1 MFCSICCE
9 ESKCALVC
17 SCEFECCQ
25 ACMCQY
31 IVSDYKEPSCMGCR
45 KTFSREF
52 IMEEIQDKSWI
63 KKEFLPHMSRYLLEQ
78 EKMLLPETQ
87 GEANLIRKIK
97 NISGMIQ
104 KLPTTIQLQRKF
116 KKNSTELEDAL
127 NYKNTQKNELIFQM
141 NTLKA
146 KTVTY
151 GYNFSDYAEGDPDP
165 EAASSSKTSG
175 VYGSPQYILK
185 CPGAGCRGFVT
196 QDYSCQTCELQVCK
210 KCHMAKS
217 EGHVCNK
224 DDIESAKLIAQDT
237 KACPKCMAS
246 IFKSGGCDQIF
257 CTACN
262 TAFSWNTGKIEK
274 GIIHNPHFYE
284 WLAQNA
290 PIANVEEI
298 ACGELPAAQVIMHK
312 LAQKKIEYEDRL
324 NILNIYR
331 QAIHFE
337 EVVLP
342 EYVENRVKSN
352 FDLRVMYLLNEFDED
367 TWAFKLMN
375 RDKKR
380 MKNKAIHELVQTIV
394 IVLKDLIRQ
403 FIYDTQDFET
413 ILKMHRELQKYFFN
427 HTEKII
433 NIHGGKVPEEFLSAM
448 R

>member
-1 MFCSICCE
+1 MICSICCE
-9 ESKCALVC
+9 ESELALVC

-31 IVSDYKEPSCMGCR
+31 IVSDYKEPNCMGCR

-52 IMEEIQDKSWI
+52 IMEKIQDKSWI

-97 NISGMIQ
+97 NFSEMIQ
-104 KLPTTIQLQRKF
+104 KLPTNVQLQRKF
-116 KKNSTELEDAL
+116 KKNSPELEDAL
-127 NYKNTQKNELIFQM
+127 NYKNTQKNELTSQM
-141 NTLKA
+141 NYLKA

-151 GYNFSDYAEGDPDP
+151 GYNFSDYADSE
-165 EAASSSKTSG
+165 EAGPSTTSG
-175 VYGSPQYILK
+175 VHGSPHYIMK
-185 CPGAGCRGFVT
+185 CPSAKCRGFVT
-196 QDYSCQTCELQVCK
+196 QDYSCQTCELEICK
-210 KCHMAKS
+210 KCHLSKS
-217 EGHVCNK
+217 TCHVCNK
-224 DDIESAKLIAQDT
+224 DDIETAKLIAYDT
-237 KACPKCMAS
+237 KPCPKCMAS

-262 TAFSWNTGKIEK
+262 TAFSWNTGQIEK

-284 WLAQNA
+284 WLANNN
-290 PIANVEEI
+290 PIANIEEI
-298 ACGELPAAQVIMHK
+298 ACGELPGLQLMQHK
-312 LAQKKIEYEDRL
+312 IIQKKLEYDERI
-324 NILNIYR
+324 NILTIYR
-331 QAIHFE
+331 QIIHFE

-342 EYVENRVKSN
+342 EYEENRVKSN

-380 MKNKAIHELVQTIV
+380 MKNKAIYGLVQTIV

-403 FIYDTQDFET
+403 FVYDTQDSKT
-413 ILKMHRELQKYFFN
+413 ILDMHKELITYFLD
-427 HTEKII
+427 HTNKILK
-433 NIHGGKVPEEFLSAM
+433 IHGGNVSEEFISAM
-448 R
+448 

>member
-9 ESKCALVC
+9 ESELALVC

-45 KTFSREF
+45 KAFSREF
-52 IMEEIQDKSWI
+52 IMQEIHDKSWI

-97 NISGMIQ
+97 NFSGMIQ
-104 KLPTTIQLQRKF
+104 KLPTNVQLQRKF
-116 KKNSTELEDAL
+116 KKNSPELEDAL
-127 NYKNTQKNELIFQM
+127 NYKNTQKTELTLQM

-151 GYNFSDYAEGDPDP
+151 GYNFSDYAEAKD
-165 EAASSSKTSG
+165 EAGSSKTSG
-175 VYGSPQYILK
+175 VYGSPKYILK
-185 CPGAGCRGFVT
+185 CPSAACRGFVT

-210 KCHMAKS
+210 KCHMTKCA
-217 EGHVCNK
+217 GHVCNK
-224 DDIESAKLIAQDT
+224 DDIESAKLIAHDT
-237 KACPKCMAS
+237 KPCPKCMTS

-257 CTACN
+257 CTACH
-262 TAFSWNTGKIEK
+262 TAFSWNTGQIEK
-274 GIIHNPHFYE
+274 GLIHNPHFYE
-284 WLAQNA
+284 WLANNN
-290 PIANVEEI
+290 PIANIEEI
-298 ACGELPAAQVIMHK
+298 ACGELPGAQVLVNQIY
-312 LAQKKIEYEDRL
+312 AKKIEHQSRNSLLE
-324 NILNIYR
+324 IYR

-337 EVVLP
+337 EVVMP

-380 MKNKAIHELVQTIV
+380 MKNKAIYELVQTII

-403 FIYDTQDFET
+403 FVYDTQDCADIIKMHQELKNYFLDHT
-413 ILKMHRELQKYFFN
+413 NKILKV
-427 HTEKII
+427 
-433 NIHGGKVPEEFLSAM
+433 HGGSVPEEFIRVM